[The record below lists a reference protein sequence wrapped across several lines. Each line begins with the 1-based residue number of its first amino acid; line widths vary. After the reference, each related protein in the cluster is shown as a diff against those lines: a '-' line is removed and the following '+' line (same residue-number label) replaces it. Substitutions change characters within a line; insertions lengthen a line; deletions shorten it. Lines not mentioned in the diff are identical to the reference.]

1 MAAKPGKENKRNA
14 YKGSYYT
21 YGNVAYE
28 LQPDYAPYYED
39 DKKQQE
45 AKEAI
50 RQAAAER
57 RENRMHAAH
66 VCMVMLLI
74 FAGCIAIMGATVI
87 VKNQEVQIREKKDE
101 LATLKSQNAILE
113 AELAEQIDL
122 EYIKQEAINRLGMA
136 EPQPYQIVYIDV
148 PKDSYTIQYA
158 ADEVVEEEPSFIASI
173 LNLFKK
179 D

>member
-1 MAAKPGKENKRNA
+1 
-14 YKGSYYT
+14 
-21 YGNVAYE
+21 
-28 LQPDYAPYYED
+28 
-39 DKKQQE
+39 
-45 AKEAI
+45 
-50 RQAAAER
+50 
-57 RENRMHAAH
+57 
-66 VCMVMLLI
+66 MLLI
-74 FAGCIAIMGATVI
+74 FAGCIAFMGATVI

-113 AELAEQIDL
+113 AELAEQVDL

-179 D
+179 SSGDMSR

>member
-57 RENRMHAAH
+57 RENRVHAAH

-74 FAGCIAIMGATVI
+74 FAGCIA
-87 VKNQEVQIREKKDE
+87 IREKKDE

>member
-57 RENRMHAAH
+57 RENRVHAAH

-74 FAGCIAIMGATVI
+74 FAGCIAFMGATVI
-87 VKNQEVQIREKKDE
+87 VKNQEVQIRKERR
-101 LATLKSQNAILE
+101 AGNAEI
-113 AELAEQIDL
+113 AERDFRSGTCGTDRSGIHQAGSHQSTG
-122 EYIKQEAINRLGMA
+122 NGR
-136 EPQPYQIVYIDV
+136 
-148 PKDSYTIQYA
+148 TA
-158 ADEVVEEEPSFIASI
+158 ALSDCIY
-173 LNLFKK
+173 
-179 D
+179 

>member
-1 MAAKPGKENKRNA
+1 MAAKQAKENKKNA

-57 RENRMHAAH
+57 RENRVHAAH
-66 VCMVMLLI
+66 VCMVMLL
-74 FAGCIAIMGATVI
+74 I

-113 AELAEQIDL
+113 AELAEQVDL
-122 EYIKQEAINRLGMA
+122 EYIKQEAITRLGMA

>member
-1 MAAKPGKENKRNA
+1 
-14 YKGSYYT
+14 
-21 YGNVAYE
+21 
-28 LQPDYAPYYED
+28 
-39 DKKQQE
+39 
-45 AKEAI
+45 
-50 RQAAAER
+50 
-57 RENRMHAAH
+57 
-66 VCMVMLLI
+66 
-74 FAGCIAIMGATVI
+74 MGATVI

-113 AELAEQIDL
+113 AELAEQVDL

-179 D
+179 SSGDMSR

>member
-57 RENRMHAAH
+57 RENRVHAAH

-87 VKNQEVQIREKKDE
+87 
-101 LATLKSQNAILE
+101 
-113 AELAEQIDL
+113 
-122 EYIKQEAINRLGMA
+122 
-136 EPQPYQIVYIDV
+136 
-148 PKDSYTIQYA
+148 
-158 ADEVVEEEPSFIASI
+158 
-173 LNLFKK
+173 
-179 D
+179 